1 MGSDFAALDNFFI
14 YVKDLSDQDFG
25 PASQADYIAKMNV
38 WSVSEDEKWDLLDCV
53 VKPEDLESTVAVI
66 VLDFDRPWDLM
77 ASLKRWLNALQNF
90 VFGLNEKMPSGMFP
104 RLKDRVEK
112 HIKTFKDP
120 VLDQNGNIT
129 NIV

>member
-1 MGSDFAALDNFFI
+1 
-14 YVKDLSDQDFG
+14 
-25 PASQADYIAKMNV
+25 
-38 WSVSEDEKWDLLDCV
+38 
-53 VKPEDLESTVAVI
+53 
-66 VLDFDRPWDLM
+66 
-77 ASLKRWLNALQNF
+77 
-90 VFGLNEKMPSGMFP
+90 MPSGMFP